1 MTKYKIVGIIDLIL
15 GILQLLF
22 SIVIPLSV
30 FSTLRQLYYAINTH
44 YQMNLMNVY
53 VIVTLILLMAALNLF
68 LGAKGLTG
76 SKEKERYFKY
86 GIISAVATLF
96 LTGILGSIL
105 ISSIISPIYNL
116 GSFVNKERNCS
127 SYRSLIF

>member
-86 GIISAVATLF
+86 GIISAVTTLF

-105 ISSIISPIYNL
+105 IFSIISPIYNL
-116 GSFVNKERNCS
+116 TSQF
-127 SYRSLIF
+127 